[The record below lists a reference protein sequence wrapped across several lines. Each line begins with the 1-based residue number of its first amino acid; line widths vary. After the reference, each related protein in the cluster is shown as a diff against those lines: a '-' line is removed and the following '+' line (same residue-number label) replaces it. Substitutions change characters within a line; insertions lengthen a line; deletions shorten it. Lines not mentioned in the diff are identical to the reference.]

1 MLENNAVVAVVR
13 TVVVVA
19 ADQEEEVLVLGVEVP
34 VLGVEALD
42 VAFVVAFAEP

>member
-13 TVVVVA
+13 TVVVAAAVA
-19 ADQEEEVLVLGVEVP
+19 ADQEAEEVLGD
-34 VLGVEALD
+34 EALG